1 MGEPPQLV
9 RGRPLGVSPRSRQG
23 ECGIPPRF
31 GSAIS
36 LASLGRSALL
46 PLFATAIGADLPF
59 SHPRPGSVQ
68 VRCARRWLAAGF
80 SRRAEP
86 PMVNLWLRSI

>member
-31 GSAIS
+31 GSAIT
-36 LASLGRSALL
+36 LAPRSCPCSQLQSGRICRSPTHAL
-46 PLFATAIGADLPF
+46 DPF
-59 SHPRPGSVQ
+59 RSD
-68 VRCARRWLAAGF
+68 ALAVG
-80 SRRAEP
+80 
-86 PMVNLWLRSI
+86 